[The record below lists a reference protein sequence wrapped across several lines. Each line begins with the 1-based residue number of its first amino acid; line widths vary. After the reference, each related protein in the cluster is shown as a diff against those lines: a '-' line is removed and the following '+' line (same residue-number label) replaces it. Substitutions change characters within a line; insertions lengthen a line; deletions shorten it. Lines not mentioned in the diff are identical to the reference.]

1 MLVVLFTNSA
11 LATIEFV
18 HNFDMYGD
26 YNEYLFSTTNAQVRN
41 EGSTKYWCTQTT
53 NSWSDIIYK
62 YDLPF
67 SVDQASLRC
76 NIYLYPY
83 REGSQGFVDV
93 SADGNTWTTVASGQL
108 SINPVWINVDI
119 SSILKGSNTAYVR
132 SRLYSVGWNIY
143 AQFLRTHLPDP
154 NYRYPNIYE
163 FRASPVP
170 EPLTLSLLVLG
181 GMAMLRRREL

>member
-1 MLVVLFTNSA
+1 MFMLVVLFTNSA

-83 REGSQGFVDV
+83 REGS
-93 SADGNTWTTVASGQL
+93 
-108 SINPVWINVDI
+108 
-119 SSILKGSNTAYVR
+119 
-132 SRLYSVGWNIY
+132 
-143 AQFLRTHLPDP
+143 
-154 NYRYPNIYE
+154 
-163 FRASPVP
+163 
-170 EPLTLSLLVLG
+170 
-181 GMAMLRRREL
+181 